1 MKYSEWSKQ
10 YSDDAEKIRDRINEL
25 INELKTQQ
33 ETAPPSELGSIN
45 NRISILISMYHD
57 CMETAA
63 ELMRK
68 ARRKDVEFGS

>member
-1 MKYSEWSKQ
+1 MKYSEWSKE
-10 YSDDAEKIRDRINEL
+10 YSDEGKKIKER

-33 ETAPPSELGSIN
+33 ETAPPSEITSIK
-45 NRISILISMYHD
+45 NRIDILLSMYHD

-68 ARRKDVEFGS
+68 ARRKDVEFVR

>member
-25 INELKTQQ
+25 KAQQ
-33 ETAPPSELGSIN
+33 ETAPPSEITSIK
-45 NRISILISMYHD
+45 NRIDILLSMYHD

-68 ARRKDVEFGS
+68 ARRRDVCFEN

>member
-1 MKYSEWSKQ
+1 MKYSDWSKQ

-25 INELKTQQ
+25 KAQQ

-45 NRISILISMYHD
+45 NRINILISMYYD
-57 CMETAA
+57 CKKTAA

-68 ARRKDVEFGS
+68 ARRKDVEFG

>member
-10 YSDDAEKIRDRINEL
+10 YSDDAEKIRERINEL
-25 INELKTQQ
+25 KAQQ
-33 ETAPPSELGSIN
+33 ETAPPSEITSIK
-45 NRISILISMYHD
+45 NRIGILLSMYHD

-68 ARRKDVEFGS
+68 ARRKDVELGN

>member
-25 INELKTQQ
+25 KAQQ
-33 ETAPPSELGSIN
+33 ETAPPSEITSIK
-45 NRISILISMYHD
+45 NRIDILLSMYHD

-63 ELMRK
+63 ELTKK

>member
-25 INELKTQQ
+25 KAQQ

-45 NRISILISMYHD
+45 NRINRINILISMYHD
-57 CMETAA
+57 CMKTAA

>member
-25 INELKTQQ
+25 KAQQ

-45 NRISILISMYHD
+45 NRINILISMYYD
-57 CMETAA
+57 CKETAA

-68 ARRKDVEFGS
+68 ARRKDVEFVR

>member
-1 MKYSEWSKQ
+1 MKYSEWSK
-10 YSDDAEKIRDRINEL
+10 
-25 INELKTQQ
+25 
-33 ETAPPSELGSIN
+33 
-45 NRISILISMYHD
+45 LISMYHD

>member
-25 INELKTQQ
+25 KTQQ

-45 NRISILISMYHD
+45 NRINILISMYHD

-63 ELMRK
+63 ELTKK

>member
-10 YSDDAEKIRDRINEL
+10 YSDAAEKIRDRINEL
-25 INELKTQQ
+25 KAQQ
-33 ETAPPSELGSIN
+33 ETAPPSEITSIK
-45 NRISILISMYHD
+45 NRIDILLSMYHD

-63 ELMRK
+63 ELMIK

>member
-1 MKYSEWSKQ
+1 MKYSEWSKE
-10 YSDDAEKIRDRINEL
+10 YSDEGKKIKERINEL
-25 INELKTQQ
+25 KAQQ
-33 ETAPPSELGSIN
+33 ETAPPSEFGSIN

-63 ELMRK
+63 ELTKK